1 MKILI
6 YTNIL
11 KTKYIKYIMYDFV
24 IKNDS
29 PLVVK
34 GTMFIRVAVFY
45 LHRLCHYT
53 PRNKV
58 VGGYT
63 GFTMS
68 KIK

>member
-1 MKILI
+1 
-6 YTNIL
+6 
-11 KTKYIKYIMYDFV
+11 MYDFV

-29 PLVVK
+29 PLFVE

-68 KIK
+68 VHPSVCL